1 MLIRLEI
8 RISMRSDYSASVRRY
23 SRTSQSRSSPSPTSS
38 KLVYTNLDDLP
49 DDVLVEILSRLP
61 SYESVFKRKLV
72 CKLWGKLMSEPYFIG
87 RFVLQQQRK
96 CAKTQRL
103 LPPLNLMNQKG
114 EAPAALLPDSHFMC
128 GVCNDLVLCCQSL
141 RYAQFFKICNP
152 YTGQRVDLPN
162 PYMVSQYVP
171 PQYVPPVGFICDPY
185 YKKARHDAHREVICI
200 DVNYRCKVV
209 ILRPCEG
216 TKKDELSSKLRACI
230 FSFDTGEWRE
240 SIVSFPRKFSFK
252 RIDTCSY
259 FVHNGMLYW
268 SSTWESSSNFLIGL
282 DPFVIS
288 DTHSITTSTNT
299 SCVDTCEDQE
309 SYDRCRFIELGVE
322 EDGDNSFPLYNADH
336 KYKIRSLGVAEG
348 SDCLKTCVL
357 DSSNNTHYVLFWDL
371 KQELITRADGVGKLC
386 LKRYI
391 SVDIAKEVQPEFYPT
406 NLEFYPSNEGVMY
419 ARLNH
424 RVDGVVSFTK
434 INFDSRSSGIE
445 VDMAGKENM
454 LISHDRGYLSSFV
467 ICVKSFWPTPVPRL
481 PMRKGKTPAE
491 ASRSIM
497 KIAQGS
503 GEVPKPS
510 QVQHSNGVHPSGS
523 SNSNLDDISNGVL
536 RSSNI
541 ELGTISH
548 VMELEKQKETEE
560 SLRHMIRQQ
569 FSLIEEKKEAEE
581 SFRRQQAVL
590 DSEIA
595 RLRDELPREKK
606 VKGQRWIWALI
617 STAVTLGAALA
628 YSYYLPGR
636 GSPTYSFEACEC
648 DNASK

>member
-8 RISMRSDYSASVRRY
+8 RISMRSDYSASVGRY

-61 SYESVFKRKLV
+61 SYESVFERKLV
-72 CKLWGKLMSEPYFIG
+72 CKLWGKLISEPYFIG

-96 CAKTQRL
+96 CAETQ
-103 LPPLNLMNQKG
+103 PLNLMNQKG
-114 EAPAALLPDSHFMC
+114 EDPAALLPDNQFLC

-141 RYAQFFKICNP
+141 RYAHFFKICNP

-171 PQYVPPVGFICDPY
+171 PHDGPPVGFICDPY
-185 YKKARHDAHREVICI
+185 YKKARVHDAHREVICI

-216 TKKDELSSKLRACI
+216 TKKDEFSSKLRACI

-252 RIDTCSY
+252 RIHTCSY

-288 DTHSITTSTNT
+288 DTHSITTGTNT
-299 SCVDTCEDQE
+299 SCVDSCDDQE
-309 SYDRCRFIELGVE
+309 SYYRCRFIELGVE
-322 EDGDNSFPLYNADH
+322 EDGDNSYPLYNADH
-336 KYKIRSLGVAEG
+336 KYKIRSLGMAEG

-391 SVDIAKEVQPEFYPT
+391 SVDIAKEVQPEFYMT
-406 NLEFYPSNEGVMY
+406 NLDFYPSNEGVMY
-419 ARLNH
+419 ARLKH

-454 LISHDRGYLSSFV
+454 LISHDRGFLSTFV

-491 ASRSIM
+491 GNRSIM

-503 GEVPKPS
+503 GEVPKLS
-510 QVQHSNGVHPSGS
+510 QVEHSNGVHPSGS

-569 FSLIEEKKEAEE
+569 LSLIEEKKQDEE

-606 VKGQRWIWALI
+606 VKGQRWIWGLI

-628 YSYYLPGR
+628 YSYYLPGL
-636 GSPTYSFEACEC
+636 
-648 DNASK
+648 